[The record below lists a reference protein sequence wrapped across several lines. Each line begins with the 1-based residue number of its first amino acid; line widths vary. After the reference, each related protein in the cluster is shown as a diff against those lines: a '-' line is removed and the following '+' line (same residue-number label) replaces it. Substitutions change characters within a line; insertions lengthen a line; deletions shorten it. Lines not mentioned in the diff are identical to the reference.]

1 MAFILAASDDGEPT
15 EISLLQN
22 ESEVLARICL
32 GHDDE
37 TNATYSVLVAMVRV
51 LGIDEHRE
59 IHFDVLEAYEEDG
72 QPLENWCRDGMETRR
87 FLVGKHRK
95 FALKSICLAVEC
107 MTRILRPEMIIMNTL
122 GHHLPAKALLKYDA
136 ITQSV
141 LKFGYRGGRVDPFN
155 GSHMWILEREPQG
168 TK

>member
-1 MAFILAASDDGEPT
+1 MAFIMAALDDGEPI

-22 ESEVLARICL
+22 ESEVLARICI

-37 TNATYSVLVAMVRV
+37 TNATYSVFVAMVRV
-51 LGIDEHRE
+51 LGVDEHRE
-59 IHFDVLEAYEEDG
+59 IHFDILEAYEEDG
-72 QPLENWCRDGMETRR
+72 QPMENWCRDGAETRR

-95 FALKSICLAVEC
+95 FALHCICLAVAY
-107 MTRILRPEMIIMNTL
+107 MTRILQPERVIMNTL
-122 GHHLPAKALLKYDA
+122 GHHLPAKALRKYDV

-141 LKFGYRGGRVDPFN
+141 HKLGYRGGRVDPFN
-155 GSHMWILEREPQG
+155 GSHMWILEREPEG